1 MTNSTDQAN
10 NANMVKQ
17 AEHEEVTEL
26 SITDLFSEGEYI
38 IPIYQRN
45 YAWGEPEVEQL
56 LQDILDVAKQADIH
70 AKENAQSKPKS
81 YYIGS
86 LVAYKRKDG
95 NFETIDGQQRH
106 TTLSIIISALRN
118 EFSLAAN
125 NLTRSNLGFDSRP
138 KSDETLRSMFHG
150 SSLDVE
156 EKSMRAAYQVVKRF
170 FSNEKTKIEL
180 FANYLLTHVKILRV
194 IVPHDTDLNHYFEI
208 MNNRGEQLEKHE
220 VLKARLMDALASEIE
235 REAFAK
241 TWDACADMHR
251 YVQLSFDTKA
261 RNTLFSSQWNKS
273 PDHFDN
279 LSGLFEQKQSED
291 NAFTFE
297 QIISNP
303 QYRQTAAAETN
314 EGEGTFNS
322 VINFSN
328 FLLHVLRITTQK
340 DVPLDD
346 KRLLDTFALYNPKPK
361 DFLVA
366 LLKCRLL
373 FDKYILKRENDE
385 DWSLKSLKKYTN
397 EQVSFSYVNSFESS
411 EHNTK
416 LIMLLSMLHVSFPT
430 LVYKH
435 WLNASLHYLYQHTD
449 RHLTVD
455 SLAYVDFLEGLS
467 DSFFYGRFG
476 RVAENEDP
484 IDYFDLTYKKPNI
497 PVVLDEAYLQQGTG
511 VQNFIFNRLDY
522 LLWNKLVSKQFD
534 KHTDGIDVGYITA
547 RLKGFSF
554 TFRTSVE
561 HYFPQTPLGSDP
573 MVKTAELPNGVDTF
587 GNLCLISRSDNSKL
601 SNYLPTAKKEHYEK
615 ATTVES
621 LKQVF
626 MMSYQDWSSSDQGIQ
641 NIVDHEKMMVNV
653 LCNQVL

>member
-1 MTNSTDQAN
+1 MTNSIEQAN
-10 NANMVKQ
+10 NVIIVKQ
-17 AEHEEVTEL
+17 AEPEEVTEL

-70 AKENAQSKPKS
+70 SMENAQSKPKL

-118 EFSLAAN
+118 EFSLATN
-125 NLTRSNLGFDSRP
+125 NITRSNLGFDSRP

-150 SSLDVE
+150 SRLDVE

-170 FSNEKTKIEL
+170 FSNEKTKVGL

-220 VLKARLMDALASEIE
+220 VLKARLMDALDNEVE
-235 REAFAK
+235 RDTFAK
-241 TWDACADMHR
+241 TWDACADMYR
-251 YVQLSFDTKA
+251 YVQMSFNSKVRD
-261 RNTLFSSQWNKS
+261 TLFSNEWDEC
-273 PDHFDN
+273 P
-279 LSGLFEQKQSED
+279 E
-291 NAFTFE
+291 TFE
-297 QIISNP
+297 TIANVFKSEEVENDSATFEEIIADP
-303 QYRQTAAAETN
+303 QYRNKEDKN
-314 EGEGTFNS
+314 NKKGRDRFSS

-328 FLLHVLRITTQK
+328 FLLHVLRLTTK
-340 DVPLDD
+340 EDVPLDD
-346 KRLLDTFALYNPKPK
+346 KRLLDTFSKYKPNPKG
-361 DFLVA
+361 FVVA

-373 FDKYILKRENDE
+373 FDKYILKREYDE
-385 DWSLKSLKKYTN
+385 DWSLKKLKKYTSKN
-397 EQVSFSYVNSFESS
+397 VTSDYANSFESN
-411 EHNTK
+411 EQHNNQ
-416 LIMLLSMLHVSFPT
+416 LIMLLSMFHMSFPT

-455 SLAYVDFLEGLS
+455 SSAYVYFLEGLS
-467 DSFFYGRFG
+467 DRFFYGRFG

-522 LLWNKLVSKQFD
+522 LLWKKLVLKEFD
-534 KHTDGIDVGYITA
+534 KHTDGIDLGYITA
-547 RLKGFSF
+547 RLKDFSF

-561 HYFPQTPLGSDP
+561 HYFPQHPLSSEP
-573 MVKTAELPNGVDTF
+573 MTKSNLLPNGVDTF

-626 MMSYQDWSSSDQGIQ
+626 MMSYQDWSSSEQGIK
-641 NIVDHEKMMVNV
+641 NIKSHEGMMIDI
-653 LCNQVL
+653 LCK

>member
-1 MTNSTDQAN
+1 MTNQVN
-10 NANMVKQ
+10 Q
-17 AEHEEVTEL
+17 PEHADVTEL
-26 SITDLFSEGEYI
+26 SITELFSEGEYI

-56 LQDILDVAKQADIH
+56 LQDIMDVAEQADEH
-70 AKENAQSKPKS
+70 HKS

-86 LVAYKRKDG
+86 LVAYRRKDG

-118 EFSLAAN
+118 EFSLAVN
-125 NLTRSNLGFDSRP
+125 DITRSNLGFDSRP
-138 KSDETLRSMFHG
+138 KSDETLRTMFLG

-156 EKSMRAAYQVVKRF
+156 EKSMRSAYQVVKRF
-170 FSNEKTKIEL
+170 FTNEKTKVEL
-180 FANYLLTHVKILRV
+180 FASYLLTHVKILRV

-220 VLKARLMDALASEIE
+220 VLKARLMNALTSEIE
-235 REAFAK
+235 REAFSK

-251 YVQLSFDTKA
+251 YVQLSFDTKT
-261 RNTLFSSQWNKS
+261 RNTLFSNQWNKS
-273 PDHFDN
+273 PERFVKLTDLVSPNSIQDN
-279 LSGLFEQKQSED
+279 LVSFEE
-291 NAFTFE
+291 
-297 QIISNP
+297 IISNP
-303 QYRQTAAAETN
+303 QYRHTAVTALN
-314 EGEGTFNS
+314 ESDGTFNS

-328 FLLHVLRITTQK
+328 FLLHVLRITTKQ

-346 KRLLDTFALYNPKPK
+346 KRLLDTFALYGPDPT
-361 DFLVA
+361 DFVMA

-385 DWSLKSLKKYTN
+385 DWSLKTLKKYTN
-397 EQVSFSYVNSFESS
+397 EQVTFSYVNSFDNEA
-411 EHNTK
+411 HNK
-416 LIMLLSMLHVSFPT
+416 QLIMLLSMFHVSFPT

-435 WLNASLHYLYQHTD
+435 WLNASLHYLYRNTD
-449 RHLTVD
+449 SCLSID
-455 SLAYVDFLEGLS
+455 SNGYVDFLEELS

-476 RVAENEDP
+476 KVADDEP
-484 IDYFDLTYKKPNI
+484 LDYFDLTYKSPSL
-497 PVVLDEAYLQQGTG
+497 PAVLDESYLQQGTG

-522 LLWNKLVSKQFD
+522 LLWKKLLSKQFD
-534 KHTDGIDVGYITA
+534 KQDSGVDIEYIKK

-561 HYFPQTPLGSDP
+561 HYFPQPPLGSEP
-573 MVKTAELPNGVDTF
+573 MAISSELSCGVDTF

-626 MMSYQDWSSSDQGIQ
+626 MMSYQDWSSSEQGIK
-641 NIVDHEKMMVNV
+641 NIVAHEQMMVNV
-653 LCNQVL
+653 LCKKV

>member
-1 MTNSTDQAN
+1 MINPVNQP
-10 NANMVKQ
+10 
-17 AEHEEVTEL
+17 EHGEVTEL
-26 SITDLFSEGEYI
+26 SVNDLFSEGEYI

-45 YAWGEPEVEQL
+45 YAWEEPEVEQL
-56 LQDILDVAKQADIH
+56 LQDILDVAEQADVH
-70 AKENAQSKPKS
+70 HKS

-95 NFETIDGQQRH
+95 NFEIIDGQQRH

-118 EFSLAAN
+118 EFSLAVN
-125 NLTRSNLGFDSRP
+125 DITRSNLGFDSRP
-138 KSDETLRSMFHG
+138 KSDETLRTMFLG
-150 SSLDVE
+150 SSLDIE
-156 EKSMRAAYQVVKRF
+156 EKSIRAAYQVVKRF
-170 FSNEKTKIEL
+170 FTNEKTKVSL
-180 FANYLLTHVKILRV
+180 FAQYLLTHVKILRV

-220 VLKARLMDALASEIE
+220 VLKARLMDALDSEIE

-251 YVQLSFDTKA
+251 YVQLSFDTKP
-261 RNTLFSSQWNKS
+261 RNTLFSNQWNKS
-273 PDHFDN
+273 AENFVS
-279 LSGLFEQKQSED
+279 LSNLFEQKQSED
-291 NAFTFE
+291 KLVTFE
-297 QIISNP
+297 DIINNP
-303 QYRQTAAAETN
+303 QYRHTAEEAATN
-314 EGEGTFNS
+314 ESDGTFNS

-328 FLLHVLRITTQK
+328 FLLHVLRITTKQ

-346 KRLLDTFALYNPKPK
+346 KRLLDTFASYKPDPKY
-361 DFLVA
+361 FVMA

-385 DWSLKSLKKYTN
+385 DWSLKSLKKYNN
-397 EQVSFSYVNSFESS
+397 EKVTFSYVNSFDNEA
-411 EHNTK
+411 HNK
-416 LIMLLSMLHVSFPT
+416 QLIMLLSMFHVSFPT

-435 WLNASLHYLYQHTD
+435 WLNASLHYLYQQTD
-449 RHLTVD
+449 RNLSVD
-455 SLAYVDFLEGLS
+455 SAEYIAFLEGVS

-476 RVAENEDP
+476 KTADNEP
-484 IDYFDLTYKKPNI
+484 RDYFDLTYNKPSLPN
-497 PVVLDEAYLQQGTG
+497 VLDEIYLQQGTG

-522 LLWNKLVSKQFD
+522 LLWKKLVSKKFD
-534 KHTDGIDVGYITA
+534 KQEDGIDIDYIMK

-561 HYFPQTPLGSDP
+561 HYFPQTPLGGEP
-573 MVKTAELPNGVDTF
+573 MVKSDELPNGVDTF

-626 MMSYQDWSSSDQGIQ
+626 MMSYQDWSSSEQGIK
-641 NIVDHEKMMVNV
+641 NITGHEQMMVKV
-653 LCNQVL
+653 LRSIGSNLE